1 MFNIEVSDVIIRL
14 QNEIMLKVD
23 VLFPKFLWAF
33 IILFIGLIVS
43 ILLYQLTKYTLRK
56 TKFIVLIDKLTWV
69 QQEKTDTTQ
78 NESKEQTETQIVK
91 QKIEKLN
98 WDIIIAKSVSYY
110 VFLIFFRFSIIHI
123 GIKDVEIFLADL
135 LAYLPSLFVWIL
147 IGFFGMRFANFIHD
161 IVYQTFNLAKQQT
174 GKIIAMW
181 AKIIILFFTF
191 MLVLNYTKVVDEFI
205 INTILVGFISMTTI
219 AWGLAFWLGG
229 KDIAREI
236 LESFRK

>member
-1 MFNIEVSDVIIRL
+1 MFNIEVSEVIMRL
-14 QNEIMLKVD
+14 QNEIILKVD

-43 ILLYQLTKYTLRK
+43 IILYQLTKYTFRK
-56 TKFIVLIDKLTWV
+56 TKLIVLIDRLTWV
-69 QQEKTDTTQ
+69 SQIPEK
-78 NESKEQTETQIVK
+78 SKDEKNQTETDKVK

-98 WDIIIAKSVSYY
+98 WDIIIAKSISYY

-123 GIKDVEIFLADL
+123 WIKDVEIFLADL

-147 IGFFGMRFANFIHD
+147 IWFFGMRFANFIHD
-161 IVYQTFNLAKQQT
+161 IVFQTFNLAKQQT
-174 GKIIAMW
+174 GKIIATG

-219 AWGLAFWLGG
+219 AWGLAFGLGG